1 MAYSNKILVILIF
14 LFGSLIYGQDNPI
27 TVAVAANVQFA
38 MNELKHEFQNE
49 TGINTVVI
57 IGSSGQ
63 LTAQIKQGAPYDVFI
78 SADMKYPLNLFK
90 DKFAVDSPRV
100 YALGALVI
108 WTINKSINLK
118 DDLGELSEGNIK
130 KIAAA
135 NPKTAPY
142 GEATIESLKY
152 FGIYN
157 DIKSKLVFGES
168 IAPTNQF
175 IISGAA
181 DIGFTAKSVVLS
193 PAMKGKGIWK
203 EINPK
208 TYKPIKQ
215 GCVILKYGFK
225 NHRKESEKFYKFL
238 FSDEAKNILL
248 KFGYKVSEDK

>member
-1 MAYSNKILVILIF
+1 MEYSKKILIIFF
-14 LFGSLIYGQDNPI
+14 LFGFLIYGQDNPV

-38 MNELKHEFQNE
+38 MNELKHEFKKE
-49 TGINTVVI
+49 TGIDIVVI

-78 SADMKYPLNLFK
+78 SADMKYPFYLFRNK
-90 DKFAVDSPRV
+90 YAIDSPRV
-100 YALGALVI
+100 YAFGALAI
-108 WTINKSINLK
+108 WTINKSIKLK
-118 DDLGELSEGNIK
+118 DNLSELSEGNIK
-130 KIAAA
+130 KIASA

-142 GEATIESLKY
+142 GEATIEALKY

-157 DIKSKLVFGES
+157 NVKNKLVFGES

-203 EINPK
+203 EVYPK
-208 TYKPIKQ
+208 AYKPIKQ

-225 NHRKESEKFYKFL
+225 NHKKETEKFYKFM
-238 FSDEAKNILL
+238 FSEEAKNILL
-248 KFGYKVSEDK
+248 KYGYKVSEDK